1 MNVVRTTYNQWASS
15 FTLRTFGFGDGKH
28 CFLLFAFGL
37 INKHFVHITST
48 SFSAFTRLRRFGKAS
63 SKSLKRSKE
72 PYEAVAMGILQTKQS
87 RLYFEDSASEYGTD
101 LDKPAVLFINGW
113 AMSARYWSPLAERL
127 APHFRIIRL
136 DQSGTGRT
144 TLTTSTPLF
153 TIESFAN
160 EVSAL
165 IEHLRLPQFHL
176 VGHSMGSMVT
186 AELAH
191 RYQTQTLSTTIIA
204 CGIFTYSAVQMAILS
219 AFIRSTMNLK
229 FLFHL
234 DFFKRAFV
242 QKATSRPIPK
252 EYEKLLVDDF
262 LNTDAE
268 AAEKVGTFSLNPDIL
283 RQYRRQVVSIPSPLL
298 LCVGTADKTIPPEG
312 MTTLYETRLA
322 EHPELSTRFVQ
333 FESVGHL
340 PMLEATDEFASILS
354 THFTDAQNLV
364 AAASV

>member
-1 MNVVRTTYNQWASS
+1 
-15 FTLRTFGFGDGKH
+15 
-28 CFLLFAFGL
+28 
-37 INKHFVHITST
+37 
-48 SFSAFTRLRRFGKAS
+48 
-63 SKSLKRSKE
+63 
-72 PYEAVAMGILQTKQS
+72 MGILQTKQS
-87 RLYFEDSASEYGTD
+87 RLYFEDSSSEHPAD

-113 AMSARYWSPLAERL
+113 AMSARYWSPLAAHL
-127 APHFRIIRL
+127 APQFRIVCL

-144 TLTTSTPLF
+144 TLTTSNPVF
-153 TIESFAN
+153 TIESFAD

-165 IEHLRLPQFHL
+165 IAHLGLSQFHL

-191 RYQTQTLSTTIIA
+191 RHHSQTLSTTIIA
-204 CGIFTYSAVQMAILS
+204 CGIFTYSAIQMEILS
-219 AFIRSTMNLK
+219 VFIRGTMNLK

-234 DFFKRAFV
+234 DFFKRAFI

-252 EYEKLLVDDF
+252 EYEKILVDDF

-283 RQYRRQVVSIPSPLL
+283 RQYRHQVVSIPSPLL
-298 LCVGTADKTIPPEG
+298 LCVGKADKTIPPEG

-340 PMLEATDEFASILS
+340 PMLEATDEFAALLS
-354 THFTDAQNLV
+354 THFTDAQQLV
-364 AAASV
+364 AEARA